1 MTSNEVSSAGQ
12 PVVTVKQN
20 PGCLFQLL
28 WFVFVGWWLAGFAIG
43 LAYFFFVL
51 IVTIPLGI
59 AILNNIPFLIALRQ
73 PDRLVSAYGP
83 VSVPQVNFLVRAL
96 WFVLVG
102 WWLTAIAL
110 SVAYFFCLTIIG
122 LPLGFAIY
130 DLIPTLLTLRR
141 S

>member
-1 MTSNEVSSAGQ
+1 MAPNVGQ
-12 PVVTVKQN
+12 PVVAVKQN

-59 AILNNIPFLIALRQ
+59 AILNRIPLFIALRQ
-73 PDRLVSAYGP
+73 PERLVTAYGP
-83 VSVPQVNFLVRAL
+83 VSVPQVNILVRAL

-130 DLIPTLLTLRR
+130 DLVPTLLTLRR